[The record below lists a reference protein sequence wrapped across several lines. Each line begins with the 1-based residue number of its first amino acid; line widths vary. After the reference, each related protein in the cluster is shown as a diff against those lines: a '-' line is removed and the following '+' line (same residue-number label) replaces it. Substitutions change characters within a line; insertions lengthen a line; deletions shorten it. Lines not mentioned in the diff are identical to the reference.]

1 MPKTKEEVAKIA
13 RSAAIKKYKS
23 YSVEK
28 LDAEIERIKKKKT
41 KSAKDMIDWSVLKGL
56 KKRQTEKPHTL
67 PTLSRKPYIKEYEK
81 YSLEQVV
88 KEQKRLSKMSS
99 KRMPVN
105 EIIARQDALKEVIS
119 NIPDAEFDK
128 VEKQQPNKIMS
139 YRTRAKRVFESHK
152 RHFGKPHYARVDIS
166 GYGNANWD
174 GYNLYEMGMLR
185 AGDKIGTYQNE
196 KDLKEWEDYG
206 IAQAFTKYD
215 PLELSRDAKGL
226 KLK

>member
-28 LDAEIERIKKKKT
+28 LDAEIERIKNKKT

-56 KKRQTEKPHTL
+56 KKRQTGYK
-67 PTLSRKPYIKEYEK
+67 KEYEK
-81 YSLEQVV
+81 YSLEQVI
-88 KEQKRLSKMSS
+88 KEQKRLSNMSS
-99 KRMPVN
+99 KRMPVR
-105 EIIARQDALKEVIS
+105 EIRERQDALKEVIG
-119 NIPDAEFDK
+119 NIPEAEFDK

-139 YRTRAKRVFESHK
+139 YRAKAKRVFESHK
-152 RHFGKPHYARVDIS
+152 RHFGHNHYAQVEVK
-166 GYGNANWD
+166 GVGTLNWD
-174 GYNLYEMGMLR
+174 GYNLYEKELFSR
-185 AGDKIGTYQNE
+185 GDKIGTYQNE

-215 PLELSRDAKGL
+215 PLELSRDAPGL